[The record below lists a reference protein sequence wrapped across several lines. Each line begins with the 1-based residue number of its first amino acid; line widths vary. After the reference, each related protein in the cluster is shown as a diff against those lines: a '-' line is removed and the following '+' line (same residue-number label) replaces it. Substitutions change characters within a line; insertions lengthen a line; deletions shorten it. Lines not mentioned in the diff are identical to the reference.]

1 MNIIFKKF
9 PNAFDENIIKERI
22 DCKKY
27 DVNIISIQDL
37 IEGKYHTEKSKSD
50 FIYAKRI
57 KYFSRFQNF
66 DLKNL
71 NWIVYKNQELLED
84 IFKHHANNNSSI
96 HTIANDIKT
105 ISRLLFIMVPKSKLH
120 EKFISILKR
129 LNNYKD
135 DIESMNKL
143 SELEKT
149 KFIDWTIV
157 LSKQKSIFETFNK
170 LKNKQ
175 SLNAYKINQQL
186 LLISMYSLVP
196 PLRLELMNT
205 TFITQENDNNG
216 IDDFVL
222 VSNDKVVYLLN
233 KEKKKHEAIR
243 IDIDDEMLKT
253 IIKKSLELY
262 PRKYVFTSYTNKNSK
277 ATTENVVKRMKYLF
291 ADTGKNVSVSALRS
305 SFCSYNFENHA
316 VYNDRVKAAKNMRT
330 SVKAIDMNYTKTDKI
345 IKENKQEVQVEPKKN
360 NNIQQYLK
368 EYYKKNKD
376 NVRTQQT
383 EYYKQNKDKKY
394 IQKLLNRLN
403 NEENYANNAR
413 KETLDKWKISLVN
426 GQYIKND

>member
-1 MNIIFKKF
+1 MNIIFEKF
-9 PNAFDENIIKERI
+9 PNAFDENIIKQRI
-22 DCKKY
+22 DLKNY
-27 DVNIISIQDL
+27 AVNIISIKDL
-37 IEGKYHTEKSKSD
+37 INGKYHTEKSKSD

-57 KYFSRFQNF
+57 KFFSRFQNF
-66 DLKNL
+66 DLSNL
-71 NWIVYKNQELLED
+71 KWIVHKNQQLLEY
-84 IFKHHANNNSSI
+84 IFQHHADNDSTI

-120 EKFISILKR
+120 EKFIAILKK
-129 LNNYKD
+129 LNTYKD

-149 KFIDWTIV
+149 KFIDWSIV
-157 LSKQKSIFETFNK
+157 LSKQKSIFETFYQ
-170 LKNKQ
+170 LKNIK

-205 TFITQENDNNG
+205 TFITKENENNG

-222 VSNDKVVYLLN
+222 VEDDNVYYILN
-233 KEKKKHEAIR
+233 KEKKKHEPIR
-243 IDIDDEMLKT
+243 INIDDDMLKK
-253 IIKKSLELY
+253 IIKQSLELY
-262 PRKYVFTSYTNKNSK
+262 PRKYVFTSYTNINSK
-277 ATTENVVKRMKYLF
+277 ATEQNVAKRMKYLF

-316 VYNDRVKAAKNMRT
+316 VYNDRVNAAKNMRT
-330 SVKAIDMNYTKTDKI
+330 SVKAIDMNYTKTDKQK
-345 IKENKQEVQVEPKKN
+345 KENNTEIKIETKKN